1 MLSALADM
9 STRRHTHRPTRRP
22 IRLPTRGLN
31 RRSSCR
37 SRHGART
44 SCSREDLWP
53 GTAEQG
59 AVTVFV
65 VLFTVALLAVAGLVI
80 DGGYALGAKRQ
91 AMNHAEQAARAGA
104 DALDPAALRDGRT
117 VVDGSRAADA
127 AQQYLALVGARGTVD
142 VVGGE
147 VTVTVT
153 SRQDTTMLSAVGVT
167 SIPIS
172 ASATAL
178 SIDADD

>member
-1 MLSALADM
+1 MLSALVDR
-9 STRRHTHRPTRRP
+9 STRRHTDRPTHRPTR
-22 IRLPTRGLN
+22 LPTRRLN
-31 RRSSCR
+31 RRPSCR
-37 SRHGART
+37 SRDGART
-44 SCSREDLWP
+44 SCSPAELCL

-65 VLFTVALLAVAGLVI
+65 VLFTVALLAVTGLVI

-91 AMNHAEQAARAGA
+91 AMNHAEQAARTGA
-104 DALDPAALRDGRT
+104 DALDPAALRDGQT

-127 AQQYLALVGARGTVD
+127 AQHYLALVGARGTVD

-153 SRQDTTMLSAVGVT
+153 SRQDTTLLSAVGVT